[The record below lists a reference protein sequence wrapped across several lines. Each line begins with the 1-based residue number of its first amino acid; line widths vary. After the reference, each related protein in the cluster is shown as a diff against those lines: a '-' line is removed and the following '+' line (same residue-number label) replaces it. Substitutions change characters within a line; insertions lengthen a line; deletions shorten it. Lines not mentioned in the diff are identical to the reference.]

1 MSWTRPRHCR
11 ARSRCSYLDRASE
24 AAAAGPAGPA
34 PRTSPPQ
41 RYWRA
46 SGTTKRS
53 AREGGRQ
60 MSTAVRER
68 PAHTGP
74 RNGGVP
80 ARRAVIR
87 WAWRLFRREW
97 RQQLL
102 VLGLIIV
109 AVGATIIGSAVATN
123 TPPTTHA
130 GFGTADDLASFQAPD
145 PHLASQIAALQHR
158 FGRVDVIENQTIALP
173 GSVNTY
179 QLRAQNPHGPFGQP
193 LLGLVSGHYPAG
205 PGQVAMTSGLASDFN
220 LTIGD
225 VWHQGGAAW
234 RVVGIVENPQGL
246 LDEFALVAPGQVKAP
261 TEVTVLFDAHGVRP
275 ASIGANVQSRSSA
288 LPPNAINPET
298 ISIAGL
304 TVGMLLIA
312 LVSIGGFTVLAQ
324 RRLRSL
330 GMLGALGATDRHV
343 RLVVRANGVAV
354 GVAGALIGAALG
366 LAAWLAYRPILEN
379 SAHHVIGV
387 FSLPWLVVVL
397 AMVLAVVATYFG
409 ASRPAR
415 AITRVPIV
423 TALSGRPAPPRQ
435 VRRSA
440 IPGVVLLVVA
450 FILFGVS
457 VGAGG
462 GAQENLGE
470 LVLSFVVLIAAV
482 ILLAPFCLTVVARL
496 GRRTPI
502 GVRLALRDLD
512 RYRARSGSALA
523 AISVGIL
530 IAVVISVASS
540 ARFANVLDF
549 AGPNLTSNQLMVYTP
564 YGPYGS
570 NGPGS
575 GPTGG
580 VTEAQLQAMAVRA
593 HSIAASLGAH
603 DAVQLYSTS
612 ATLQHAASGRNWAGP
627 LYVATPQLLRA
638 FGIKPSQVDPNADI
652 LTMRPGLSSI
662 SAMQLV
668 YGNYFLNQPRYGP
681 GQQTSFPCPKSDCR
695 ANPVI
700 QEISALPAGT
710 SAPNSVITEHAVHQ
724 LGLSTYTSG
733 WLIQAPNPLTAAQI
747 NNARVS
753 AGAANLSVETKNSVP
768 SSAEIINWATVF
780 GIVLALAILAMSV
793 GLIRSETASDLR
805 TLAATGASGTTRR
818 NLTAATAGALGLT
831 GAVLGTVAGYVGT
844 AGWFR
849 TNSLN
854 GGLSAI
860 FTTVPVT
867 NLLIILIGMPLVAAI
882 GGWIFAGRQPADL
895 GHQPLE

>member
-1 MSWTRPRHCR
+1 
-11 ARSRCSYLDRASE
+11 
-24 AAAAGPAGPA
+24 
-34 PRTSPPQ
+34 
-41 RYWRA
+41 
-46 SGTTKRS
+46 
-53 AREGGRQ
+53 

-225 VWHQGGAAW
+225 VWHQGGAAR

-530 IAVVISVASS
+530 IAVVISVASA
-540 ARFANVLDF
+540 ARFANVLDYV
-549 AGPNLTSNQLMVYTP
+549 GPNLASNQLIAYTP
-564 YGPYGS
+564 YGPYGN

-575 GPTGG
+575 GTTGG
-580 VTEAQLQAMAVRA
+580 VTAAKLQAMAARA
-593 HSIAASLGAH
+593 RAIAASLGSH

-612 ATLQHAASGRNWAGP
+612 ATLQHAASGRNWSGS

-638 FGIKPSQVDPNADI
+638 FGIKPSQVDPGADV
-652 LTMRPGLSSI
+652 LSMRPGLSSL
-662 SAMQLV
+662 SEMQLV
-668 YGNYFLNQPRYGP
+668 YGNYFGNMPRSGP
-681 GQQTSFPCPKSDCR
+681 GQATSFPCPKSDCL

-700 QEISALPAGT
+700 QEVGALPSGT
-710 SAPNSVITEHAVHQ
+710 SAPNSLITEHAVHQ
-724 LGLSTYTSG
+724 FGLSTFTSG

-747 NNARVS
+747 NS
-753 AGAANLSVETKNSVP
+753 AQVTAATANMSVETRNSVP

-805 TLAATGASGTTRR
+805 TLAATGASSTTRR
-818 NLTAATAGALGLT
+818 NLTAATAGALGLA
-831 GAVLGTVAGYVGT
+831 GAVLGTVAGYVAVSGY
-844 AGWFR
+844 FR
-849 TNSLN
+849 TNSFN
-854 GGLSAI
+854 GGIPALI
-860 FTTVPVT
+860 TTIPVQ
-867 NLLIILIGMPLVAAI
+867 NLLLIIVGMPLVAAI
-882 GGWIFAGRQPADL
+882 GGWLLAGREQSAL
-895 GHQPLE
+895 GTRPLE